1 MEGGD
6 EGQRTQAQSSEEA
19 QWEDISTVG
28 EDRAAGREAK
38 EAKSSPRGNK
48 RVAGRTNP
56 SPRKSKRGLWLG
68 RKTKLLG
75 REASKKQNNESTG
88 GTMVCGDPNSTQASV
103 KRAGRGQELDT
114 ATTLE
119 PRKFAANGPN

>member
-1 MEGGD
+1 M
-6 EGQRTQAQSSEEA
+6 
-19 QWEDISTVG
+19 G

-68 RKTKLLG
+68 RKTKLLEG
-75 REASKKQNNESTG
+75 EASKKQIHESTG
-88 GTMVCGDPNSTQASV
+88 GTLVCGDQNSTQTRA
-103 KRAGRGQELDT
+103 KRAGRGQDLDT

-119 PRKFAANGPN
+119 PRTNAANGLN